1 MHKTSKGRPHMTEI
15 RVDMDIGKKRVGID
29 SNVCTRHAGVSE
41 TTVLPTSYINAR
53 ARLPA
58 MDLNASIKSHYK
70 G

>member
-1 MHKTSKGRPHMTEI
+1 MAPPRPRSSAGHLPDAHMTEI

-58 MDLNASIKSHYK
+58 MD
-70 G
+70 